1 MILILTLDNLKRQI
15 VHLKKI
21 GLNDGCIM
29 TDFTESTNCLDCTNS
44 SACFKRLIPSELEFI
59 NQNKTQILY
68 RKGENI
74 CKQGAFASYVLY
86 ISDGLVIL
94 YLESPNNKNINLK
107 ILKTSEFIGLSSI
120 YGDNIYNYS
129 TIALKDSTICLIE
142 KDSFR
147 KLLTDNGHFAS
158 GIIKWYCENEKQ
170 LFNKIQSL
178 GNKQMHGRLADTLF
192 YLCQQDLLKEKIFS
206 RLSRKDIA
214 GFAGLSTESAVRL
227 LTELKNENIIEIIG
241 KEIKILNPDL
251 LKDISRRG

>member
-1 MILILTLDNLKRQI
+1 MD
-15 VHLKKI
+15 
-21 GLNDGCIM
+21 DYS
-29 TDFTESTNCLDCTNS
+29 ESINCLDCTKS
-44 SACFKRLIPSELEFI
+44 SACFKKLIPSELEFI
-59 NQNKTQILY
+59 NLNKTQIVY

-86 ISDGLVIL
+86 ISDGLVKL
-94 YLESPNNKNINLK
+94 YLESPNNKNILR

-142 KDSFR
+142 KNSVK
-147 KLLTDNGHFAS
+147 KLLRDNGHFAS
-158 GIIKWYCENEKQ
+158 EIIKWYCENEIQ

-178 GNKQMHGRLADTLF
+178 SNKQMHGRLADTLF
-192 YLCQQDLLKEKIFS
+192 YLCQQDLLKEKIFFC
-206 RLSRKDIA
+206 LSRKDIA
-214 GFAGLSTESAVRL
+214 GFAGLSTESTVRL
-227 LTELKNENIIEIIG
+227 LTEFKNENIIEIIG

>member
-1 MILILTLDNLKRQI
+1 M
-15 VHLKKI
+15 
-21 GLNDGCIM
+21 NDYSS
-29 TDFTESTNCLDCTNS
+29 STNCLDCTKNS
-44 SACFKRLIPSELEFI
+44 KCFKQLIPSELEFI

-86 ISDGLVIL
+86 ISDGLVRL
-94 YLESPNNKNINLK
+94 YLENPNNKNINLK

-129 TIALKDSTICLIE
+129 TVALKDSVICLIE
-142 KDSFR
+142 KNSFR

-158 GIIKWYCENEKQ
+158 EIIKWYCENENQ
-170 LFNKIQSL
+170 LFNKIKSL
-178 GNKQMHGRLADTLF
+178 GSKQMHGRLADALL
-192 YLCQQDLLKEKIFS
+192 YLCNQDLLNEKIFS
-206 RLSRKDIA
+206 HLSRKDIA
-214 GFAGLSTESAVRL
+214 GFAGLSTESTVRL
-227 LTELKNENIIEIIG
+227 LTKLKNENIIDIIK

>member
-1 MILILTLDNLKRQI
+1 MNNYS
-15 VHLKKI
+15 
-21 GLNDGCIM
+21 G
-29 TDFTESTNCLDCTNS
+29 STNCLDCTKNS
-44 SACFKRLIPSELEFI
+44 KCFKQLIPSELEFI

-86 ISDGLVIL
+86 ISDGLVRL
-94 YLESPNNKNINLK
+94 YLENPNNKNINLK

-129 TIALKDSTICLIE
+129 TVALKDSVICLIE

-158 GIIKWYCENEKQ
+158 EIIKWYCENENQ
-170 LFNKIQSL
+170 LFNKIKSL
-178 GNKQMHGRLADTLF
+178 GSKQMHGRLADALL
-192 YLCQQDLLKEKIFS
+192 YLCNQDLLNEKIFS
-206 RLSRKDIA
+206 HLSRKDIA
-214 GFAGLSTESAVRL
+214 GFAGLSTESTVRL
-227 LTELKNENIIEIIG
+227 LTTLKNENIIEIKG

-251 LKDISRRG
+251 LKDISKRG